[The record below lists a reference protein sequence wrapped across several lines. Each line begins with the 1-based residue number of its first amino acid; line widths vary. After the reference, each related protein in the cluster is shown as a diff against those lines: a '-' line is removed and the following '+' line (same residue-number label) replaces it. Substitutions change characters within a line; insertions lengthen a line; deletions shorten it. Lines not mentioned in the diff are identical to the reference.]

1 MSPPVH
7 GVPLGTPNSRLL
19 RIKVDKAKDLS
30 KDLFGSNDPFVQLAL
45 CKKNNESNIIE
56 LVKTPTIKKSTN
68 PNFNI
73 DFIFNVV
80 PKEHKLLIDLF
91 YENKIV
97 SYHQNIIS
105 SFYHLFNS
113 AIMTIDEK

>member
-1 MSPPVH
+1 
-7 GVPLGTPNSRLL
+7 LL
-19 RIKVDKAKDLS
+19 RIKVVEAKELS

-56 LVKTPTIKKSTN
+56 LVKTPTIKKEKSTN
-68 PNFNI
+68 PQFNI

-80 PKEHKLLIDLF
+80 PKEHKILFDLF

-97 SYHQNIIS
+97 SRLKHLS
-105 SFYHLFNS
+105 SL
-113 AIMTIDEK
+113 

>member
-1 MSPPVH
+1 M
-7 GVPLGTPNSRLL
+7 L
-19 RIKVDKAKDLS
+19 RIKVDKARDLS

-56 LVKTPTIKKSTN
+56 LVKTPTIKKSTS

-97 SYHQNIIS
+97 SIHMFLKTKYRTL
-105 SFYHLFNS
+105 FYRVIFHK
-113 AIMTIDEK
+113 MTDKEWFGRPCQLTDGQ

>member
-73 DFIFNVV
+73 DFIFN
-80 PKEHKLLIDLF
+80 
-91 YENKIV
+91 
-97 SYHQNIIS
+97 
-105 SFYHLFNS
+105 
-113 AIMTIDEK
+113 